1 METADFKIKDLNV
14 NYIAFERIKD
24 NNKILVVVNRTGMEQ
39 QIVIPDEYKDKQIT
53 YSLKNNT
60 ANCLYPYGGFAIKL
74 KNN

>member
-1 METADFKIKDLNV
+1 
-14 NYIAFERIKD
+14 
-24 NNKILVVVNRTGMEQ
+24 MEQ